1 MNKEILKSALLQT
14 ADEKL
19 FENIPENLPKAQVSE
34 KLKKRLNN
42 IGAKK
47 KKKVGMIAAAV
58 AVVLLA
64 TPVIYTQFKAPDF
77 IKDPVTPET
86 HTVSKKPT
94 SVENI
99 QETTQVNIKVEPT
112 IKTSNN
118 ESITKPQSPIKED
131 DLVIDKSDFSTTT
144 KPAKT
149 TESTL
154 SKEYENN
161 LKLAGEQDAILK
173 SIKGFDDYYK
183 FLDDKGRL
191 NILYWNNE
199 SYEILKKH
207 LDSNIVIFKK
217 VKFSNDYLSKIEKA
231 LFENKDEFD
240 IYLISSGN
248 KNNQVTVITSNGEK
262 VKGILKFLNENIEN
276 FDKEAVDIMVSN
288 EKVEED

>member
-1 MNKEILKSALLQT
+1 MNKEILKSALMQT

-19 FENIPENLPKAQVSE
+19 FENIPENLPKAQISE
-34 KLKKRLNN
+34 TFKERLNG
-42 IGAKK
+42 IKIKK
-47 KKKVGMIAAAV
+47 KKKFGLVAAA

-64 TPVIYTQFKAPDF
+64 THVIYTQFKAPDF

-86 HTVSKKPT
+86 HTVSKKPA

-173 SIKGFDDYYK
+173 SIKGFNDYHK

-191 NILYWNNE
+191 NILYWNDE

-217 VKFSNDYLSKIEKA
+217 VKFSNDYLSKIEKT
-231 LFENKDEFD
+231 LLENKDEFD
-240 IYLISSGN
+240 IYLIGSVNS
-248 KNNQVTVITSNGEK
+248 KNSILIGISDKNQKQE
-262 VKGILKFLNENIEN
+262 ILEFLNENIEN
-276 FDKEAVDIMVSN
+276 FDKESVRFEI
-288 EKVEED
+288 VENGVIED